1 VSGMADYLS
10 RGELVF
16 PHEQDLNSFA
26 NNFAYF
32 VKVPLVIHLEGDL
45 GAGKTTFARAFIQAL
60 GHAGRVKSPTY
71 GLLEHYKL
79 DSIQVLHMDLYRI
92 GDPEE
97 LAFLGIEDLLDKRT
111 VLLVEWPERGTG
123 FLPPADFVFSF
134 AYAGE
139 GRDLHWSALTE
150 RARSIDSAAFN
161 I

>member
-1 VSGMADYLS
+1 MTGQLTH
-10 RGELVF
+10 GELAF
-16 PHEQDLNSFA
+16 PREQHLISFA
-26 NNFAYF
+26 NKFASF
-32 VKVPLVIHLEGDL
+32 IRVPLIIHLEGDL

-60 GHAGRVKSPTY
+60 GHKGRVKSPTY
-71 GLLEHYKL
+71 GLLEHYIF

-97 LAFLGIEDLLDKRT
+97 LAFLGFEDLLDERT

-123 FLPPADFVFSF
+123 FLPAADFVFHF

-139 GRDLHWSALTE
+139 GRDLHWSGLTP
-150 RARSIDSAAFN
+150 RARTFDSAAFM